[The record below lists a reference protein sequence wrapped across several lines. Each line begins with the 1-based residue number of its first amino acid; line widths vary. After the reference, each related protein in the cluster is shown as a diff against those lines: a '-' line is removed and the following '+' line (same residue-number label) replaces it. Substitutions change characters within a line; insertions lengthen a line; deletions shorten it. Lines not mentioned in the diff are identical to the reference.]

1 MSPRIEATDRFK
13 KAARK
18 KPRQMQE
25 AIAQRIQMLA
35 SNPRHPQLRTHKMQ
49 GRQNVWEAYVD
60 NDGNRIT
67 FQWDGDVIL
76 LRNNCNHD
84 MLYRN
89 P

>member
-1 MSPRIEATDRFK
+1 VSHPFRVPETFRKRAS
-13 KAARK
+13 K
-18 KPRQMQE
+18 KPKAMQDK
-25 AIAQRIQMLA
+25 IALCIRKLVE
-35 SNPRHPQLRTHKMQ
+35 NPRDQTLRVHKMK
-49 GRQNVWEAYVD
+49 GREGIWEAYVD

-67 FQWDGDVIL
+67 FEWDGPTIV